1 MTLAMG
7 IGLGFALLVGLLV
20 WIVAKVSNKNCKY
33 DERQIAAQG
42 KAYKAG
48 FIAFIAWEL
57 VEFFLELF
65 NGEPFMPFS
74 PGSLKAIEMLVCLL
88 VYLEFSIFTDA
99 YFPTG
104 KPFNKAWCLIMLFLG
119 ATYFLQFFTSKNKSE
134 KISVLAVG
142 IFIVITMASIIIKQ
156 IINKK
161 AEAAEEKENEE

>member
-7 IGLGFALLVGLLV
+7 IGLGCALLLGLLI
-20 WIVAKVSNKNCKY
+20 WIIAKISNKNSKY

-88 VYLEFSIFTDA
+88 VYLEYSIFSDA
-99 YFPTG
+99 YFPAG
-104 KPFNKAWCLIMLFLG
+104 KPFKKSWCIIMLMLA
-119 ATYFLQFFTSKNKSE
+119 ATYYLQFFTSENKNE
-134 KISVLAVG
+134 KVMMLAVG
-142 IFIVITMASIIIKQ
+142 IFITVAMVSLIIKQ

-161 AEAAEEKENEE
+161 AEAAEAKEIEE